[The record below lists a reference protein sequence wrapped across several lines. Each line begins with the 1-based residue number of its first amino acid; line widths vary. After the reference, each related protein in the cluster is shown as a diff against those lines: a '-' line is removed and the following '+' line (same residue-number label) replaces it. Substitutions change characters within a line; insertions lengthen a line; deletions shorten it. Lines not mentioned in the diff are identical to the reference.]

1 MEGAEKRGLVSVIT
15 PVFNGERYV
24 SRLLQSVLDQTY
36 PHVEMIL
43 VDDGSEDG
51 TVLAAERYGDAFAR
65 RGWRYEIV
73 RAPHKN
79 ASAALNR
86 GLPLVRGTYLIWP
99 DGDDRLTPESIE
111 LRVRFLL
118 GNPSY
123 NCVRSLSSYFDDKT
137 GLPLQREERQGDL
150 TKELLFWD
158 VLEAKTFVCCG
169 CYMLKTRPFFE
180 IYPDR
185 RIPEYDVGQN
195 FQMLLPFLYRHP
207 CPTIRREL
215 YEVAV
220 RDGSSSRRN
229 LTEKERI
236 RRCKAFEQLVDEI
249 AAICGIRDRASERRL
264 LWWKLRRRLDLVRS
278 AERRCQAVKTLW
290 CGD

>member
-1 MEGAEKRGLVSVIT
+1 MLERGLVSVVT
-15 PVFNGERYV
+15 PVFNGETYV
-24 SRLLQSVLDQTY
+24 SRLLESVLGQTY
-36 PHVEMIL
+36 PYVEMIL
-43 VDDGSEDG
+43 VDDGSGDG
-51 TVLAAERYGDAFAR
+51 TVLAAERYRERFAL
-65 RGWRYEIV
+65 RGFRYEIV
-73 RAPHKN
+73 QAPHKN

-86 GLPLVRGTYLIWP
+86 GLPLVRGEYLIWP
-99 DGDDRLTPESIE
+99 DGDDRLAPESIE

-118 GNPSY
+118 ENPVY

-137 GLPLQREERQGDL
+137 GLPVKREERQGDL
-150 TKELLFWD
+150 TKEALFWD

-220 RDGSSSRRN
+220 RDKSSSRRT
-229 LTEKERI
+229 LTQEERLQ
-236 RRCKAFEQLVDEI
+236 RYRAFERLVDDV
-249 AAICGIRDRASERRL
+249 AAICGIQDHASKGRL
-264 LWWKLRRRLDLVRS
+264 LRWKLRRRLDLVRS
-278 AERRCQAVKTLW
+278 TGRRCQTVKMLW
-290 CGD
+290 RGN